1 MRPNRNRE
9 FFASQQG
16 ICLPRTVK
24 IRKGPILSDNPG
36 ESRTVGLM
44 VLDLDFD
51 NGAVKDRADP
61 DLHKRH

>member
-16 ICLPRTVK
+16 ICLPRTGK

-51 NGAVKDRADP
+51 SGAVKDRADP